1 MTQQRII
8 LFFILA
14 AVAVSGNYANVP
26 LFFSVSFIFGS
37 VAALIA
43 VRLLGV
49 IPGTL
54 VAAIGGAYTWIIWG
68 HPYAMIIFT
77 LEALVVGLLLRRIE
91 KIALADT
98 IFWIF
103 IGSPLVFLFYRV
115 QMDMPES
122 AVALIAIKQP
132 VNGIF
137 NAVLAAFALMAVRLW
152 LPWLAMAAQR
162 RIRVSSLVFNVLL
175 LLTLVA
181 GTAPIIFNSYQILED
196 EELAASHDLEDTA
209 QWISGLLQ
217 VRRDGNDIAQSVE
230 SFAAMMPD
238 GDALHFA
245 LLGPG
250 DVALAQHGQV
260 KSLGKNGSLRKSE
273 RGLTIWQPNG
283 QMASMSR
290 WRNSRYIHRVR
301 LERTEPAMTLLLET
315 NASSIIER
323 MDFQHFQSL
332 LYIAILVGVALSLS
346 LVLSTLVTRPISAL
360 AALGT
365 RIANQ
370 VVETP
375 IPNVN
380 FPDSFVREYD
390 DLSRSLKNMT
400 GDLAMSYSELRAIK
414 ENLEEIVEV
423 RTNELRYLSMVA
435 SQTTNGVIITDA
447 KGVTTWVNDSFVE
460 ISGYTSDEI
469 IGKRPGDLLQGPDTA
484 IESISVMRQALADCI
499 PFNIEVINYS
509 KTGAPY
515 WIEIMCNPVKDEQG
529 HHTGFIAIETD
540 ISERKNI
547 ERVKDEFIST
557 VSHELRTPLT
567 AIKGSI
573 GLLCS
578 GAIAELPNKAQ
589 SLADMAYKNTNH
601 LVALV
606 NDILD
611 IEKLGTDQM
620 TFDFQPTDLT
630 TLVKEAIADNQGYA
644 DEYSVQ
650 FQLGDTEGVQVNCD
664 PRRMKQ
670 VLANL
675 LSNAAKFSDKDGTVK
690 VSVHRQDVFARL
702 SVSDHGVGIPE
713 GFHDKVFD
721 RFTQSDSS
729 DTRKVGGTGLGLNI
743 SQKIVERHG
752 GTIGFD
758 STPGVGTTFQVELPV
773 L

>member
-1 MTQQRII
+1 
-8 LFFILA
+8 
-14 AVAVSGNYANVP
+14 
-26 LFFSVSFIFGS
+26 
-37 VAALIA
+37 
-43 VRLLGV
+43 
-49 IPGTL
+49 
-54 VAAIGGAYTWIIWG
+54 
-68 HPYAMIIFT
+68 
-77 LEALVVGLLLRRIE
+77 
-91 KIALADT
+91 
-98 IFWIF
+98 
-103 IGSPLVFLFYRV
+103 
-115 QMDMPES
+115 
-122 AVALIAIKQP
+122 
-132 VNGIF
+132 
-137 NAVLAAFALMAVRLW
+137 
-152 LPWLAMAAQR
+152 
-162 RIRVSSLVFNVLL
+162 
-175 LLTLVA
+175 
-181 GTAPIIFNSYQILED
+181 
-196 EELAASHDLEDTA
+196 
-209 QWISGLLQ
+209 
-217 VRRDGNDIAQSVE
+217 
-230 SFAAMMPD
+230 
-238 GDALHFA
+238 
-245 LLGPG
+245 
-250 DVALAQHGQV
+250 
-260 KSLGKNGSLRKSE
+260 
-273 RGLTIWQPNG
+273 
-283 QMASMSR
+283 
-290 WRNSRYIHRVR
+290 
-301 LERTEPAMTLLLET
+301 
-315 NASSIIER
+315 
-323 MDFQHFQSL
+323 
-332 LYIAILVGVALSLS
+332 
-346 LVLSTLVTRPISAL
+346 
-360 AALGT
+360 
-365 RIANQ
+365 
-370 VVETP
+370 
-375 IPNVN
+375 
-380 FPDSFVREYD
+380 
-390 DLSRSLKNMT
+390 
-400 GDLAMSYSELRAIK
+400 
-414 ENLEEIVEV
+414 
-423 RTNELRYLSMVA
+423 
-435 SQTTNGVIITDA
+435 
-447 KGVTTWVNDSFVE
+447 
-460 ISGYTSDEI
+460 
-469 IGKRPGDLLQGPDTA
+469 
-484 IESISVMRQALADCI
+484 MRQALADCI